1 MARIIVVDTSSEARA
16 LCADLRVEGYDVELF
31 GEPASALQDLR
42 RNPADVVL
50 VDLMI
55 PGTTGLAFARAVRDA
70 HPATRVV
77 LTGAYQ
83 LSERQLLRADCG
95 AVGFVPKPYGTRE
108 IAAFLHLK
116 MPSTS
121 NNRGVLP
128 SIRARA
134 V

>member
-1 MARIIVVDTSSEARA
+1 MARVLVVDSSGEARE
-16 LCADLRVEGYDVELF
+16 LCAELRVEGYEVELF
-31 GEPASALQDLR
+31 SEPARALVDLR
-42 RNPADVVL
+42 ETPADVVL

-55 PGTTGLAFARAVRDA
+55 PGTTGLAFARLLRER
-70 HPATRVV
+70 HPDIRVV

-108 IAAFLHLK
+108 VASFLQTK
-116 MPSTS
+116 APSAP
-121 NNRGVLP
+121 P
-128 SIRARA
+128 SMRAR